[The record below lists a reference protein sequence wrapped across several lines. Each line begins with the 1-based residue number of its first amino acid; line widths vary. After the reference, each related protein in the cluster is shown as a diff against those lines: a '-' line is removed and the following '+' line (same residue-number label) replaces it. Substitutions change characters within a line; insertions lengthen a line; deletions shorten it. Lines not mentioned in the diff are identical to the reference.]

1 MDGVGDSS
9 TVRRI
14 LLGSTLRRLRE
25 AKGVSMREAGYH
37 IRNTES
43 KISRMETGK
52 VSFKERDVQDLL
64 TLYGVGPGKERDQVL
79 DLVREANTLGWWHA
93 FSEVLPDWF
102 EAYVGLEAARPV
114 VRTYEVQ
121 FIPGLL
127 QSPDYMR
134 AIVSSNRSLSG
145 AEIARRVE
153 LRTRRQNV
161 LDREEDPLVLW
172 AVLDEAAL
180 RRPVGGAD
188 VMRRQ
193 VEFLIEQAAAA
204 QRHHPDPA
212 VLGRRARC
220 RGRRLHHAALCRA
233 GPGGRRLPGT
243 PDQRAV
249 HRAARRRG
257 VLQPRDGPDF
267 GGRAAAGHHR
277 TRLGAVARQALTPG
291 PAIPI
296 PSEIAFALLSERE
309 WSSLGIGARGVAGYR
324 ARLEPACGAGLNTAV
339 VAGSPPSTASASSSA
354 AAVHVVFSPARP
366 PRRRRRTRS
375 SRARP
380 RRAGAGC
387 RPAAS
392 APRPGAPPAT
402 ARSPTRSSPRR

>member
-64 TLYGVGPGKERDQVL
+64 TLYGLGPGKERDRVL

-102 EAYVGLEAARPV
+102 EAYVGLEAAASV

-145 AEIARRVE
+145 PEVAGRVE

-161 LDREEDPLVLW
+161 LDREDEPLVLW

-180 RRPVGGAD
+180 RRPVGGPE

-193 VEFLIEQAAAA
+193 VEFLIGQAARPNVTIQILPYSVGAHAA
-204 QRHHPDPA
+204 EGGAFTMLRYAEPDLADVVYQEHLTSAQYIERPEDVEYFSRA
-212 VLGRRARC
+212 MDRISVDALPPDITVHALERLLGR
-220 RGRRLHHAALCRA
+220 L
-233 GPGGRRLPGT
+233 
-243 PDQRAV
+243 
-249 HRAARRRG
+249 
-257 VLQPRDGPDF
+257 
-267 GGRAAAGHHR
+267 
-277 TRLGAVARQALTPG
+277 
-291 PAIPI
+291 
-296 PSEIAFALLSERE
+296 
-309 WSSLGIGARGVAGYR
+309 
-324 ARLEPACGAGLNTAV
+324 
-339 VAGSPPSTASASSSA
+339 
-354 AAVHVVFSPARP
+354 
-366 PRRRRRTRS
+366 
-375 SRARP
+375 
-380 RRAGAGC
+380 
-387 RPAAS
+387 
-392 APRPGAPPAT
+392 
-402 ARSPTRSSPRR
+402 